1 MRCALLCCA
10 CCAVR
15 AVRTRQ
21 ALNDLFVKIMER
33 DVPERY
39 LLRLG
44 MGEAELDAE
53 QVGAF

>member
-1 MRCALLCCA
+1 
-10 CCAVR
+10 
-15 AVRTRQ
+15 
-21 ALNDLFVKIMER
+21 MER

-53 QVGAF
+53 QVCVCAGGGGQRAPTGLGMAWHALG